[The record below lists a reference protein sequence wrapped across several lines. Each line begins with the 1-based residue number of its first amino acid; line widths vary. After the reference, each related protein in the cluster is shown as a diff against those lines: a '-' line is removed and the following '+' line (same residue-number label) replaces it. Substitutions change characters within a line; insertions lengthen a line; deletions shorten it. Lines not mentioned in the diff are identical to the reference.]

1 MPRMTVGMAT
11 YNDFDGVYFTVQA
24 LRLYQD
30 MQDVE
35 LLVVD
40 NFGCDATK
48 RFVEGWTGGRYILR
62 NDIQGTAA
70 PRDLVFRE
78 ATGDIVLC
86 CDSHVLFPP
95 GALARLKQF
104 YDDYPACD
112 DLLQG
117 PLVYDDGEMISTH
130 LDPVWRDE
138 FWGIWATD
146 PRGLDPEGE
155 PFEIPMQG
163 LGAFACRRSAWRGFN
178 PLFRGFG
185 GEEGYIHEKFRQA
198 GRRTLCLPW
207 FRWMHRFG
215 RPSGVPY
222 RLTVEDKFRNYFI
235 GHTELGLDLSLL
247 LAQFSPRLPD
257 ERIMAIAVEALWG
270 SASTPAPPLRDEPE
284 RVVSGT
290 AESNGAS
297 DDPAPAY
304 HLAAVAADGQER
316 RAIVCFVDDKPH
328 LIQQA
333 LALRHSWL
341 HVSSPD
347 TDLVVMGP
355 AQALARFPD
364 DVVKVPQQ
372 PADADPV
379 WNGYPYVN
387 SIACMN
393 GDGAEVLDRYTH
405 LLRTDV
411 DTFITPAW
419 NEFHPA
425 GFTCGMG
432 GYSNDDNVRQHL
444 REIAARYGL
453 VHHGLSNVGST
464 WYGPTEVV
472 RRASAFAEML
482 TKHIL
487 THYFATGEGEWPGWY
502 RGVTL
507 LYAGEIA
514 VNHCA
519 PDAKISALLDA
530 GSTSRE
536 PVSRSAHIHCWHTDD
551 RFSKHAFMCG
561 RYTLED
567 ARDLDLGV
575 VSDYCMAMSF
585 RALGDLVPS
594 AVPLIRAA
602 MERSPQVAGA
612 AADAAG
618 DSSRV
623 IALDRVLVSADAA
636 SNGASRG
643 A

>member
-1 MPRMTVGMAT
+1 MPSVTVGMAT
-11 YNDFDGVYFTVQA
+11 YHDFDGVYFTLQA

-30 MQDVE
+30 LEDVE

-40 NFGCDATK
+40 NFGCEDTR
-48 RFVEGWTGGRYILR
+48 RFVEGWSRGRYILR
-62 NDIQGTAA
+62 NDVKGTAA

-78 ATGDIVLC
+78 AAAEVVLC
-86 CDSHVLFPP
+86 CDSHVLFPK
-95 GALARLKQF
+95 GVIARLKQF
-104 YDDYPACD
+104 YAEHPDCD

-117 PLVYDDGEMISTH
+117 PLLYDDAELVSTH

-163 LGAFACRRSAWRGFN
+163 LGAFACRRSAWLGFN
-178 PLFRGFG
+178 PRFRGFG

-222 RLTVEDKFRNYFI
+222 PLTLEDKFRNYLI
-235 GHTELGLDLSLL
+235 GHAELGLDLAPLL
-247 LAQFSPRLPD
+247 SQFSARLPS
-257 ERIMAIAVEALWG
+257 ERVMAITVEALWG
-270 SASTPAPPLRDEPE
+270 KEAAR
-284 RVVSGT
+284 
-290 AESNGAS
+290 
-297 DDPAPAY
+297 DPAPD
-304 HLAAVAADGQER
+304 HRIPAAASAGPER

-328 LIQQA
+328 LVQQA

-341 HVSSPD
+341 HVRSPN

-355 AQALARFPD
+355 PQALARFPD
-364 DVVKVPQQ
+364 DVVKVPQR
-372 PADADPV
+372 AVDEEAA
-379 WNGYPYVN
+379 WHGYPYAN
-387 SIACMN
+387 SIVCMN
-393 GDGAEVLDRYTH
+393 GDGAELLDRYTH

-419 NEFHPA
+419 NDFHPT
-425 GFTCGMG
+425 GFTCGAG
-432 GYSNDDNVRQHL
+432 GYSNDDEIRQRI

-453 VHHGLSNVGST
+453 MHRGLTNVGST

-472 RRASAFAEML
+472 RRASAYAEML
-482 TKHIL
+482 MKHIL
-487 THYFATGEGEWPGWY
+487 THYFATDEGTWPGWY

-519 PDAKISALLDA
+519 PDAQQSALLDS
-530 GSTSRE
+530 GSTSQE
-536 PVSRSAHIHCWHTDD
+536 SVSRCAHIHCWHTDEK
-551 RFSKHAFMCG
+551 FSKHAFMGG

-567 ARDLDLGV
+567 ARDLDLDR

-585 RALGDLVPS
+585 RSLGDLAPS
-594 AVPLIRAA
+594 VAPLVRSA
-602 MERSPQVAGA
+602 MERPPHIPWTSIPDSP
-612 AADAAG
+612 
-618 DSSRV
+618 SST
-623 IALDRVLVSADAA
+623 
-636 SNGASRG
+636 SRSRSKPRARKTG
-643 A
+643 